1 MPSVSIIVPVYN
13 AEKTIER
20 CVSSI
25 LDQTYKDFELLLLD
39 DGSTDDSGR
48 ICDEYAKRDTRVRV
62 CHKASSGVSDTRNQ
76 GIDMAEG
83 EYLQFVDSDDWI
95 IPEATGFFLRAA
107 TEHGCDMVIGDFY
120 RVIGERVAQKGTIE
134 KDGILDRK
142 DYAANM
148 MRKPADFY
156 YGVLW
161 NKFYKS
167 SIIKEHQI
175 KMDSAVSWCEDF
187 IFNMEY
193 VRHIDTVYVLKV
205 PMYYYVKT
213 KEEALAKAL
222 ELIPEGSSISW
233 GGSMSAQE
241 IGLLDAV
248 RAGNYEILDR
258 GTKETRA
265 EQEEV
270 MHQAL
275 NCDVFLGS
283 ANALSEDG
291 ILVNIDGNANRVAA
305 YAYGPKTVLLI
316 VGMNKVVKTEADAM
330 SRAKNEAAPIN
341 AQRFGIQTPCVKN
354 GTCADCKSPE
364 CICCQILITRFSKVP
379 KRTKVI
385 LVDENLGF

>member
-1 MPSVSIIVPVYN
+1 MNVREMRNEVLG
-13 AEKTIER
+13 A
-20 CVSSI
+20 
-25 LDQTYKDFELLLLD
+25 
-39 DGSTDDSGR
+39 
-48 ICDEYAKRDTRVRV
+48 RVV
-62 CHKASSGVSDTRNQ
+62 KALESR
-76 GIDMAEG
+76 
-83 EYLQFVDSDDWI
+83 
-95 IPEATGFFLRAA
+95 
-107 TEHGCDMVIGDFY
+107 
-120 RVIGERVAQKGTIE
+120 
-134 KDGILDRK
+134 
-142 DYAANM
+142 
-148 MRKPADFY
+148 
-156 YGVLW
+156 
-161 NKFYKS
+161 
-167 SIIKEHQI
+167 
-175 KMDSAVSWCEDF
+175 
-187 IFNMEY
+187 NMEA
-193 VRHIDTVYVLKV
+193 
-205 PMYYYVKT
+205 YYVKT
-213 KEEALAKAL
+213 REEALEKAL
-222 ELIPEGSSISW
+222 ELIPEGSSVSW

-248 RAGNYEILDR
+248 RGGNYEVLDR

-305 YAYGPKTVLLI
+305 YSYGPKTVLLI
-316 VGMNKVVKTEADAM
+316 VGMNKVVKSEADAM
-330 SRAKNEAAPIN
+330 SRARNEAAPIN